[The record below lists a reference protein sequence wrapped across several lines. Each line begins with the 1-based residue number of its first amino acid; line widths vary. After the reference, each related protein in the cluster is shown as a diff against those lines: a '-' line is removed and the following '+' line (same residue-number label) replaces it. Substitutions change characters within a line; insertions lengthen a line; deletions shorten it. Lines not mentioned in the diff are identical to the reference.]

1 MVNQIDLG
9 TLKFQARDQLNWQA
23 HPTNPYLLNLSSYCF
38 QLLLLTGLWSLYQ
51 YHPVHHHHGY
61 SQHPNQHYLPC
72 EIGVKNWY
80 QRQLCIWLW
89 LDNNIEKKQ
98 KQLGVEHLHRL
109 SQAKSKKKENDDHI
123 IMYTTCM
130 SSSQVN
136 FIYLNT
142 TTCDVINR
150 NSWSLTIGKRIT
162 RVGILS
168 TAF

>member
-1 MVNQIDLG
+1 MISWIDKLTLQIHTFWICLL
-9 TLKFQARDQLNWQA
+9 TVFSCSFWQA
-23 HPTNPYLLNLSSYCF
+23 FDLFINIIQFIITMDTHSIQINIIC
-38 QLLLLTGLWSLYQ
+38 
-51 YHPVHHHHGY
+51 PVK
-61 SQHPNQHYLPC
+61 L
-72 EIGVKNWY
+72 GVKNWY

-136 FIYLNT
+136 FIYLNM